1 MTAPDPAPLQPSA
14 PWRRYGARFALRVLA
29 VVLVLAV
36 IWLPHILHFHIDR
49 SPPSAEITSTLSSTP
64 DDARLDEIASITL
77 AVSLDISPREIV
89 PTARAIL
96 DGRLSAPEFLDRPIA
111 LSDYPDDF
119 SRGSPTFQLVMAS
132 LETERILLKAY
143 ANTTLDAY
151 LKRALE
157 RSVAFAHYEAQ
168 VRDANGFL
176 WNDHAVAARVSVLV
190 QLWRHIRTRTDVSD
204 ASKRAI
210 VELALRSARLLS
222 KPDHFTVRTNHGVM
236 QNLALLQ
243 LTAAFPA
250 FRETAK
256 WRQLALE
263 RLMLQL
269 GFYVSDEGV
278 VLEHSAEYH
287 ELGNQLLHFALRLV
301 DLNGL
306 VVPARLEAAAS
317 HTQRFLTVLR
327 RPDGSLPLIGN
338 TKALTRRK
346 AHAPTSGAESGDT
359 APALFPLSGYA
370 VWRDTGTQDQ
380 TRGQVAIAW
389 AKHDRH
395 GHKHADEMSWH
406 WWNGG
411 TDWITASGYW
421 PYGAAGFNAANGWRG
436 SNAPHLPGE
445 PGNSARRVT
454 LLASASTPTLRFLAL
469 QRTGPGALVLDRQFV
484 QLSPDQILVV
494 DFATG
499 AEHGIETLWTASPDL
514 SFRKTDATTVES
526 SADMRGRHLKIQTAG
541 DPTPELRIARGET
554 VPFSG
559 WVVVHRHPRSAPWLE
574 AFQPGPESVKATLFT
589 LQQKGTAENSATPT
603 IAPGAR
609 PEAWS
614 LTLDSGNST
623 HLRLTRQGRSLV
635 LEDTANGSQNTVPLD
650 TPAPLASRQAALR
663 TAMTDAI
670 AQYPQWR
677 NLKHYRIKMTYLVL
691 ALFALLEIAYLI
703 VNWRTGGWRPTKAIH
718 ITIVA
723 GWTCAAL
730 WMHGVYF
737 GG

>member
-1 MTAPDPAPLQPSA
+1 MELGPNVNVLEDGERTIYLIGTA
-14 PWRRYGARFALRVLA
+14 
-29 VVLVLAV
+29 
-36 IWLPHILHFHIDR
+36 HI
-49 SPPSAEITSTLSSTP
+49 S
-64 DDARLDEIASITL
+64 
-77 AVSLDISPREIV
+77 
-89 PTARAIL
+89 
-96 DGRLSAPEFLDRPIA
+96 
-111 LSDYPDDF
+111 
-119 SRGSPTFQLVMAS
+119 
-132 LETERILLKAY
+132 
-143 ANTTLDAY
+143 
-151 LKRALE
+151 E
-157 RSVAFAHYEAQ
+157 RSVVEVRQTIEQ
-168 VRDANGFL
+168 VRPDTVGFHTWAVSIPTPEGDEAKKGGRALVTSDADIIGDLQNA
-176 WNDHAVAARVSVLV
+176 DCTCRSVLRQRV
-190 QLWRHIRTRTDVSD
+190 D
-204 ASKRAI
+204 A
-210 VELALRSARLLS
+210 
-222 KPDHFTVRTNHGVM
+222 
-236 QNLALLQ
+236 
-243 LTAAFPA
+243 
-250 FRETAK
+250 
-256 WRQLALE
+256 
-263 RLMLQL
+263 
-269 GFYVSDEGV
+269 
-278 VLEHSAEYH
+278 
-287 ELGNQLLHFALRLV
+287 
-301 DLNGL
+301 
-306 VVPARLEAAAS
+306 
-317 HTQRFLTVLR
+317 
-327 RPDGSLPLIGN
+327 
-338 TKALTRRK
+338 
-346 AHAPTSGAESGDT
+346 
-359 APALFPLSGYA
+359 
-370 VWRDTGTQDQ
+370 
-380 TRGQVAIAW
+380 
-389 AKHDRH
+389 
-395 GHKHADEMSWH
+395 
-406 WWNGG
+406 
-411 TDWITASGYW
+411 
-421 PYGAAGFNAANGWRG
+421 
-436 SNAPHLPGE
+436 
-445 PGNSARRVT
+445 T

-559 WVVVHRHPRSAPWLE
+559 WVVVHRHPRSAPSLE